1 MNNKDLLTDVCVDN
15 CPRTLRFNQH
25 LATYSR
31 RTGSLE
37 VTFISFDS
45 TNIITLYT
53 VKIRNQTK
61 MKNQKKELINEKE
74 PQDSEELRSVQTRD

>member
-1 MNNKDLLTDVCVDN
+1 MNDKDLLTDVCVDN
-15 CPRTLRFNQH
+15 CPRTRFNQH

-31 RTGSLE
+31 GTGSLE

-61 MKNQKKELINEKE
+61 MKNQK
-74 PQDSEELRSVQTRD
+74 RS